1 MIDLINR
8 IHHGTKHSVL
18 YAIVF
23 FLLTGSCHFLSAQI
37 SPEIQAKRDFWED
50 FLKTAK
56 IVDQKQ
62 MSGREAVT
70 SPWKLTLE
78 KDGTRHYGLWKNPEG
93 RQKGYLEGWK
103 WEIAAYRLDKLLDSN
118 GVPPTVERRFRGN
131 RGSLQLWIDAEM
143 SAKDKFEKKIPVPY
157 EKLDQWN
164 KMLYIKYTFDN
175 LIANED
181 RHSGNMLIDS
191 EWRCVAIDHS
201 RSFRISKK
209 FVEKLIYTK
218 NHKAG
223 PMVMKQIP
231 RSLYDQIEK
240 LDFQNI
246 REAVEEYLNDKEI
259 NAVLIRRDLIL
270 QEINSR
276 IQMLGEDAVL
286 Y

>member
-8 IHHGTKHSVL
+8 IHHRTKHCVL
-18 YAIVF
+18 DAIVF
-23 FLLTGSCHFLSAQI
+23 FLLIGSCYFLSAQL
-37 SPEIQAKRDFWED
+37 SPEIKVKRDFWED

-56 IVDQKQ
+56 IVDKKQ
-62 MSGREAVT
+62 ISGKEAVT

-78 KDGTRHYGLWKNPEG
+78 KEGAKSYGLWKNPKG

-103 WEIAAYRLDKLLDSN
+103 WEIAAYRLDKLLDIN
-118 GVPPTVERRFRGN
+118 MVPPTVERRFRGN
-131 RGSLQLWIDAEM
+131 RGSLQLWINAEM
-143 SAKDKFEKKIPVPY
+143 SAKDKFEKKIPVPE
-157 EKLDQWN
+157 EKLDEWN

-181 RHSGNMLIDS
+181 RHMGNILIES

-201 RSFRISKK
+201 RSFRISKR

-218 NHKAG
+218 DHKAG

-231 RSLYDQIEK
+231 RRLYDQIEK
-240 LDFQNI
+240 LDFQNV
-246 REAVEEYLNDKEI
+246 REAVGEYLNDKEI
-259 NAVLIRRDLIL
+259 NAVLFRRDLIL

-276 IQMLGEDAVL
+276 IQIFGEDAVL